1 MDPTEAFT
9 LAAIAYRGCELNLSN
24 PNSQRIVHDE
34 ITGCLAS
41 FSRVKGNWELVWG
54 PAGYCSGGV
63 GLDDSAIYVVRHLR
77 LPRTLA
83 IVVRGTNLFSLGD
96 WESNFR
102 LAPEPW
108 ANGSAASE
116 VKISNST
123 ALGLSILQ
131 ILRSQ
136 NPPPPPVAETA
147 AEQARAAA
155 TKAEAAAGYAFITSV
170 VDGTAAL
177 DIGGIFADIASKVT
191 GAFGHSDD
199 APVVHAATVAQPPSP
214 PAQTLAQFLT
224 AFVSASASPVDIHLI
239 GHSKGGALAAALA
252 MWLADTQG
260 PSVAEYSRWDPH
272 SIAVMHPH
280 SFAAPTPGNS
290 AFASRF
296 AGKFPGAYRLS
307 NPYDLVPHAWNTV
320 EISQVPDLYGNQLK
334 LLRIPADALAFFL
347 KQADY
352 QHEVAAQP
360 WPAQPLADRTP
371 PAQMAFNH
379 LDAYLTKLAIPDP
392 GLSILQLFAP
402 IAT

>member
-1 MDPTEAFT
+1 MDPTEALT

-24 PNSQRIVHDE
+24 PNSQRILHDE
-34 ITGCLAS
+34 ITRCLGS
-41 FSRVKGNWELVWG
+41 FSRVQGKWELAWG

-63 GLDDSAIYVVRHLR
+63 GLDDSAMYVARHTK
-77 LPRTLA
+77 LPGTLA

-102 LAPEPW
+102 VAPEQW
-108 ANGSAASE
+108 AYGNAGNQ
-116 VKISNST
+116 VKISHSIG
-123 ALGLSILQ
+123 LGLSILQ
-131 ILRSQ
+131 ILRAQ
-136 NPPPPPVAETA
+136 NPPPPPVVETA

-155 TKAEAAAGYAFITSV
+155 TKAEAAAGYAFITSMV
-170 VDGTAAL
+170 KGTAAL
-177 DIGGIFADIASKVT
+177 DVSSIFADIASKVT
-191 GAFGHSDD
+191 GWFGHSND
-199 APVVHAATVAQPPSP
+199 ATLVQAATVAQPPSP

-224 AFVSASASPVDIHLI
+224 AFVAASASPVDLHVI

-260 PSVAEYSRWDPH
+260 PGVAEHSLWDPRG
-272 SIAVMHPH
+272 IALMHPH

-290 AFASRF
+290 GFASRF
-296 AGKFPGAYRLS
+296 AAKFPGAYRLS
-307 NPYDLVPHAWNTV
+307 NPCDIVPHAWKTV
-320 EISQVPDLYGNQLK
+320 EISEVPDLYGNQLQM
-334 LLRIPADALAFFL
+334 LRIPADALAFFL

-360 WPAQPLADRTP
+360 WPAQGLADRTL
-371 PAQMAFNH
+371 PAQIAFNH
-379 LDAYLTKLAIPDP
+379 LGAYLTKLAIPDP